1 MSLIWTIIVGFLA
14 GVVAKL
20 IHPGRED
27 MGFIMTTLLGIGGSL
42 IAGYVGQAVGWYQ
55 AGQGAGFIGSVIG
68 ALVLL
73 FIYGAV
79 KKKSSGT

>member
-1 MSLIWTIIVGFLA
+1 MSLVWTIVVGFVV

-20 IHPGRED
+20 IHPGREN

-42 IAGYVGQAVGWYQ
+42 AAGYIGQAVGFYQ

-79 KKKSSGT
+79 KKKSA